1 MNLNNNNNPLAV
13 TILAAGKGTRMDSD
27 LPKVLHKIGGKPMLS
42 HVIQRAVELGAQKII
57 SIIGYQHELVKETIA
72 NEPTR
77 FAIQLDQLGTG
88 HAVLQCAS
96 ELSGFNGSILV
107 LSGDVPL
114 ISFNTLQNLLET
126 HDASNSRATLLS
138 AEVNDATG
146 YGRVIRNS
154 VGNLDRIVEHK
165 DANENELNVNEMNA
179 GIYVF
184 DCKTLFE
191 LLPQVGNNNSQGEY
205 YLPDVLS
212 LILDKGGKVAIEKT
226 NNITEIQ
233 GVNTIQQLKDLDA
246 EFKKI

>member
-1 MNLNNNNNPLAV
+1 MNLDNNPLAV
-13 TILAAGKGTRMDSD
+13 TILAAGKGTRMESD

-57 SIIGYQHELVKETIA
+57 SIIGYQHKLVKETIA

-96 ELSGFNGSILV
+96 ELSGFNGSVLV

-114 ISFNTLQNLLET
+114 ISLNTLQNLLDT
-126 HDASNSRATLLS
+126 HNRSDSKATLLS
-138 AEVNDATG
+138 AIVNDATG

-154 VGNLDRIVEHK
+154 IGNLDRIVEHK
-165 DANENELNVNEMNA
+165 DANQNELNVKEMNA
-179 GIYVF
+179 GIYIF
-184 DCKTLFE
+184 DCRTLFE

-212 LILDKGGKVAIEKT
+212 LILHQGGKVAIEKT

-246 EFKKI
+246 KFQKI

>member
-1 MNLNNNNNPLAV
+1 MNLDNNPLAV
-13 TILAAGKGTRMDSD
+13 TILAAGKGTRMESD

-96 ELSGFNGSILV
+96 ELLEFNGSVLV

-114 ISFNTLQNLLET
+114 ISLNTLQNLLNT
-126 HDASNSRATLLS
+126 HNRSDSKATLLS
-138 AEVNDATG
+138 AIVNDASG

-154 VGNLDRIVEHK
+154 IGNLDRIVEHK
-165 DANENELNVNEMNA
+165 DANQNELNVKEMNA

-184 DCKTLFE
+184 DCRTLFE

-212 LILDKGGKVAIEKT
+212 LILHQGGKVAIEKT

-246 EFKKI
+246 KFQKI

>member
-1 MNLNNNNNPLAV
+1 MNLDNNPLAV
-13 TILAAGKGTRMDSD
+13 TILAAGKGTRMESD

-96 ELSGFNGSILV
+96 ELSGFNGSVLV

-114 ISFNTLQNLLET
+114 ISLNTLQNLLNT
-126 HDASNSRATLLS
+126 HNRSDSKATLLS
-138 AEVNDATG
+138 AIVNDASG

-154 VGNLDRIVEHK
+154 IGNLDRIVEHK
-165 DANENELNVNEMNA
+165 DANQNELNVKEMNA
-179 GIYVF
+179 GIYIF
-184 DCKTLFE
+184 DCRTLFE

-212 LILDKGGKVAIEKT
+212 LILHQGGKVAIEKT

-246 EFKKI
+246 KFQKI